1 MKKYFEYI
9 GLIALTLFSF
19 YYTDK
24 VTKIMNSKDPV
35 MISIKEYKD
44 KTKESCKEGYYTN
57 DGVILGVNGKIVD
70 VNESYSNMVSKGYD
84 EELMVFEEVLCKV
97 NKEDN
102 LGNYIIKGNE
112 VKNSV
117 SLFIEIKDLNYIDD
131 IISISKNQNIKL
143 NILVN
148 GRILEN
154 NKEKFENI
162 YKEGIDIIYN
172 GNTIEDIEKYV
183 NIMKSIS
190 NDKRLLCVSYN
201 NIDNL
206 DICKSKKINTIKT
219 NYVFDKSIYNNTKTN
234 LEKGAFYIYK
244 ENSQL
249 LNEFNTII
257 NHIKGKNI
265 DIISAI
271 EMIK

>member
-44 KTKESCKEGYYTN
+44 KTKESCKEGYYTS

-172 GNTIEDIEKYV
+172 GNTLEDIEKYI
-183 NIMKSIS
+183 NIMGLIS
-190 NDKRLLCVSYN
+190 KEKRLLCVSYN

-244 ENSQL
+244 ENSQS
-249 LNEFNTII
+249 LNELNTII

-265 DIISAI
+265 DMISAI